1 MSTDAVLYDHP
12 GPRAKIRNLVLTV
25 VFGLGLLALLYWI
38 YVKFDQKNQW
48 AAELWTPFL
57 EANTWVNFIIPGL
70 QQTLAAALVAWC
82 CR

>member
-1 MSTDAVLYDHP
+1 MSTDSVLYDHP

-38 YVKFDQKNQW
+38 YLKFDEKGQW
-48 AAELWTPFL
+48 AASLWKPFL
-57 EANTWVNFIIPGL
+57 EANTWLNFIIP
-70 QQTLAAALVAWC
+70 ACSRRSVPRWSRWC